1 MCVLLCLYTC
11 TCVRANTHLVVP
23 LRQELQSL
31 SSLVHENSIEV
42 SRLHGADLNGLLSPA
57 HDLVGV
63 DVGWGTDRDT
73 QTGDWTGE
81 HSLKPVTDHTLRP
94 RLREEII
101 AAVSVSDSERRKK
114 LKHLSCPPDGGW
126 GGQFHT
132 DPGITLIREMPR
144 FTGGIVKVN
153 RRALLGEKAI

>member
-1 MCVLLCLYTC
+1 MCALSLYTC
-11 TCVRANTHLVVP
+11 VCAYTHLVVP

-63 DVGWGTDRDT
+63 DVGWGKNRDT

-81 HSLKPVTDHTLRP
+81 HSLKPVTQSQITPLGH
-94 RLREEII
+94 
-101 AAVSVSDSERRKK
+101 ASGRKS
-114 LKHLSCPPDGGW
+114 LQQFLFLNLNGG
-126 GGQFHT
+126 
-132 DPGITLIREMPR
+132 
-144 FTGGIVKVN
+144 
-153 RRALLGEKAI
+153 